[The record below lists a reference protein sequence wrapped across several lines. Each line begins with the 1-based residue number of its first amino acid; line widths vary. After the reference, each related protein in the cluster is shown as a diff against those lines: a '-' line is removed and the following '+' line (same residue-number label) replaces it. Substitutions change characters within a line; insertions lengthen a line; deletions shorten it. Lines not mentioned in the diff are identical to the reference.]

1 MTIKMRLLA
10 LLPLLIL
17 LLLPQCSKS
26 TVTVNVDILSF
37 FEEEDKD
44 LEYGEDP
51 VIPGYGPEISVKSP
65 IEVISVPEEMSSNGI
80 IEEIF
85 ILFGLDV
92 ANETGQAQ
100 AEFKVYACAKDLNPF
115 LTPPILAEELIL
127 EPDSSYLLEMT
138 VEGDDRLYQLFTQD
152 EIYFAVEV
160 LLQPGEST
168 EDIKGVMLMEELKA
182 LVAVSSSF

>member
-1 MTIKMRLLA
+1 MTLKTRQLA
-10 LLPLLIL
+10 LLPFLIL

-26 TVTVNVDILSF
+26 TLTVNVDILSF
-37 FEEEDKD
+37 FEEEDKEM
-44 LEYGEDP
+44 EYGENP

-65 IEVISVPEEMSSNGI
+65 IQVISIPEEMSSNGT

-92 ANETGQAQ
+92 ANQTGQAE
-100 AEFKVYACAKDLNPF
+100 ANFRVYACEKDLNPF

-138 VEGDDRLYQLFTQD
+138 VEGDDRLHQLFTKE

-160 LLQPGEST
+160 FLQPGEST